1 MDNSNRRPAPPTGP
15 QRIGQPGTPPNRP
28 LLVVS
33 AAAEPLAPPAPQPV
47 APPPFA
53 AQPVV
58 QPVPQQPGPQPV
70 RQQVPPV
77 PQAPF
82 QVQPLPYQATQPAPY
97 QALYQPT
104 QQTTQPT
111 IQQVAAPAAAT
122 RTVIGSSTATQ
133 QRPAPLPA
141 PLPAAQPAAQPAQPI
156 LRPQRPP
163 AVPAPDPAPTP
174 TKIKP
179 RAADIF
185 RELTATQ
192 AVCWQIAVFGV
203 LFTIRQPWPVIAAV
217 SVAAV
222 LLLATTVIRVKG
234 RWLYQH
240 LALRLKYFLRSR
252 RFDLPMAESRSLAL
266 LERLLPGTSIH
277 TMDTGQDSVMVLSQ
291 RRGLTVLIRP
301 EQITPEMIRK
311 FPAPSALLPE
321 PDSST
326 GVSTEFGIQTV
337 FHSGTKP
344 GEATRLWL
352 AVHAERT
359 ADTPVD
365 HDLALGLRNA
375 LRRIRKALRRTGI
388 DTDGLNDS
396 AALGTI
402 SALAH
407 VTGSRREVREYW
419 QFLSTGMV
427 AQACFR
433 LDSWEKLDDPTARR
447 LTDGMLVRHRGN
459 TGVAITLTC
468 YARSDL
474 GTVRAGAILRLAAT
488 NEKAIEDTS
497 TALRPLLQPCGISLS
512 RLDGEHLAGLAT
524 SLPIG
529 GFVS

>member
-1 MDNSNRRPAPPTGP
+1 V
-15 QRIGQPGTPPNRP
+15 I
-28 LLVVS
+28 
-33 AAAEPLAPPAPQPV
+33 
-47 APPPFA
+47 
-53 AQPVV
+53 
-58 QPVPQQPGPQPV
+58 
-70 RQQVPPV
+70 
-77 PQAPF
+77 
-82 QVQPLPYQATQPAPY
+82 
-97 QALYQPT
+97 
-104 QQTTQPT
+104 
-111 IQQVAAPAAAT
+111 VAA
-122 RTVIGSSTATQ
+122 
-133 QRPAPLPA
+133 
-141 PLPAAQPAAQPAQPI
+141 
-156 LRPQRPP
+156 
-163 AVPAPDPAPTP
+163 
-174 TKIKP
+174 
-179 RAADIF
+179 
-185 RELTATQ
+185 
-192 AVCWQIAVFGV
+192 
-203 LFTIRQPWPVIAAV
+203 
-217 SVAAV
+217 SVAAMV
-222 LLLATTVIRVKG
+222 LLAATLIRVKR

-240 LALRLKYFLRSR
+240 LGLRLRFFLRSR

-301 EQITPEMIRK
+301 EQITPEMVRK
-311 FPAPSALLPE
+311 FPVPAALLPE

-344 GEATRLWL
+344 GEPTRLWL

-407 VTGSRREVREYW
+407 VTGNRREVREYW
-419 QFLSTGMV
+419 GFLATGMV

-433 LDSWEKLDDPTARR
+433 LDNWDKLDEPTARR
-447 LTDGMLVRHRGN
+447 LADGMLVRHRGN
-459 TGVAITLTC
+459 TGVAVTLTC

-474 GTVRAGAILRLAAT
+474 GAVRAGAVLRLAAT
-488 NEKAIEDTS
+488 NEKTIEDTS
-497 TALRPLLQPCGISLS
+497 MTLRPLLQPCGISLT
-512 RLDGEHLAGLAT
+512 RLDGEHLSGLAT